1 MHLQSSIMANNDW
14 LTVQDAARLSGYRAD
29 HLRELIRNGKLEA
42 QKFGPIWAVNR
53 QSLLT
58 YMNEA
63 LKSEDRRHGPKSK
76 SKRKTR

>member
-1 MHLQSSIMANNDW
+1 VYNRLQKIIMANNDW

-29 HLRELIRNGKLEA
+29 HLRELIRDGKLKA

-76 SKRKTR
+76 RNA